1 MKSLSIS
8 DRKKLSSLYERYG
21 YDNILK
27 FNNVLNESFSS
38 NVLFELNRINSTMH
52 IGIDGQDEKPLS
64 PIGAAFMKAFPI
76 PWDKV
81 TDDMIEMYAD
91 NKMFPYLGIDDADKK
106 QIRDKN
112 YDGSLKT
119 SSYVSD
125 SGKLDSYRSEFMDL
139 SKIVRRCIRK
149 IENANTGIS
158 TKIGMS
164 KDELNFIEGDN
175 DANYTKR
182 GFDEWIDS
190 TSKLS
195 DLYHYNKENRVYSNY
210 IILTTIEKLLR
221 FLIAGDVYRITKDS
235 FESLKRLYWDI
246 IFDNNKV
253 DKDLNYLDTNIATTY
268 NMDLLGKAYSM
279 LSTLSHADDKNE
291 NYIFVC
297 GIPGFLKTRTDVFDK
312 YDSMNS
318 VMYPTVADMI
328 QGISDIQIN
337 NKSLMSFDDA
347 SAMVH
352 EAGYVDNMAIRDFS
366 NFYKTIESTIAYYK
380 LMDYPETKSRKYR
393 DRIKNVFHRV
403 YDKIRVSKRASREYA
418 GAKLIST
425 IYNKMHIYGKSNSAE
440 LNSITEDIFS
450 YYKDKDNS
458 NGFRLY
464 ILTDKR
470 LKILYVVSCIKAD
483 LENNNGYAIT
493 TGLYGWRYGDKPDN
507 MQKLISDMS
516 NNKHIRTKSGVE
528 LYKYSMVSEEDIK
541 NDRNLACAFVIS
553 SKNKDYN
560 VKDNTFRQINNNIIR
575 TIRGA
580 YNIDDKI
587 DDKSASITLKGGKF
601 DNGGDYLI
609 NMLRRNGIDYTIDGS
624 VINLKVDDNNYGRI
638 GTLLG
643 NMKDGIVDLYDTL
656 TRYASYENA
665 FTDIDVDFDT
675 LYNKMLEEFGCIDNG
690 IINIGDYN
698 EKYSGYDAIKNAIEK
713 YNSAVYDGTSKGGI
727 YYYYTTVAKRAN
739 SIDARRNLDN
749 CRIRSCRDMLSY
761 NTKKIIERINDL
773 LGFSYNSAVHLNIN
787 MKSLGRDIIYS
798 MQIKRKSR
806 ENLGRTVYANAVDYS
821 PSEHDALLKADEL
834 ENMKKTVVDD
844 SIRIPKYKQ
853 YIGMIDRTIYEWPF
867 GATFVDFKS
876 RIDETFTK
884 LYTNIKGK
892 VGFKSDIN
900 RYYNIGCELYRDVC
914 FMYKYVGATVNDT
927 IKQYLAENS
936 VDYDNYKIDMD
947 KVTEKNLAKCN
958 NTEIVA
964 KIYSSMM
971 QIYNKYNTILMR

>member
-27 FNNVLNESFSS
+27 LNNVLNESFSS
-38 NVLFELNRINSTMH
+38 NVLFELNRINSTVH

-139 SKIVRRCIRK
+139 SKIVRGCIRK
-149 IENANTGIS
+149 IENANISIS
-158 TKIGMS
+158 TKIGMT

-175 DANYTKR
+175 DANYTKK
-182 GFDEWIDS
+182 GFDEWINS

-195 DLYHYNKENRVYSNY
+195 QLYRDNKDNRVYSNY
-210 IILTTIEKLLR
+210 IILTNIEKLLR
-221 FLIAGDVYRITKDS
+221 FLIAGNVYRITKDS
-235 FESLKRLYWDI
+235 FKSLKQWYWDI

-253 DKDLNYLDTNIATTY
+253 DKDLNYLDKNIATTY
-268 NMDLLGKAYSM
+268 NMDLLRTAYSM

-291 NYIFVC
+291 NYIVVC

-328 QGISDIQIN
+328 QGISNIQIN
-337 NKSLMSFDDA
+337 DSSLMSFDDA
-347 SAMVH
+347 STMVH
-352 EAGYVDNMAIRDFS
+352 EAGYVDNMAIQDFS
-366 NFYKTIESTIAYYK
+366 KFYNTIANTNAY
-380 LMDYPETKSRKYR
+380 DYFMNHPEIKSRKYR
-393 DRIKNVFHRV
+393 DRIKNAFRMV
-403 YDKIRVSKRASREYA
+403 YDKIRGSKRTSREYA

-450 YYKDKDNS
+450 YYKNKDNS

-483 LENNNGYAIT
+483 LENNNGYTIT

-507 MQKLISDMS
+507 MQKIISDMS

-528 LYKYSMVSEEDIK
+528 LYKYSMVSEGDIK

-560 VKDNTFRQINNNIIR
+560 VNEGTFSQINKNIIR

-587 DDKSASITLKGGKF
+587 DDKRASITLKGGEF

-609 NMLRRNGIDYTIDGS
+609 NMLRRNDIDYTIDGS
-624 VINLKVDDNNYGRI
+624 VINLKVNDDNYGRI
-638 GTLLG
+638 GTLLM
-643 NMKDGIVDLYDTL
+643 NMNRGIVDLYNTL
-656 TRYASYENA
+656 TKYASYENA
-665 FTDIDVDFDT
+665 FTDIDADFDT
-675 LYNKMLEEFGCIDNG
+675 LYNNMLKEFGCIDNG
-690 IINIGDYN
+690 RINIADYN
-698 EKYSGYDAIKNAIEK
+698 KEYSGYGAIKNAIEK
-713 YNSAVYDGTSKGGI
+713 YNSEVDDGTKGGI
-727 YYYYTTVAKRAN
+727 YYYYTTDAKRAN
-739 SIDARRNLDN
+739 SINARLKLDN
-749 CRIRSCRDMLSY
+749 CRIRSCQDMLSD
-761 NTKKIIERINDL
+761 NTEKIIERINDL
-773 LGFSYNSAVHLNIN
+773 LGFSYNSLVHLNID

-821 PSEHDALLKADEL
+821 PSEHDALSKAYEL

-844 SIRIPKYKQ
+844 SIAISKYKQ
-853 YIGMIDRTIYEWPF
+853 YIADINKTIYDWPF
-867 GATFVDFKS
+867 GTNFVDFKS
-876 RIDETFTK
+876 RIDEAFTK

-892 VGFKSDIN
+892 VGFESDID
-900 RYYNIGCELYRDVC
+900 RYYNIGRELYRDVC
-914 FMYKYVGATVNDT
+914 FMYKYVDAKVNDE
-927 IKQYLAENS
+927 INKFLDKNSAEYS
-936 VDYDNYKIDMD
+936 NYKNAMD
-947 KVTEKNLAKCN
+947 IVTEKNLPKCN
-958 NTEIVA
+958 GNEIAA
-964 KIYSSMM
+964 KICSSMM